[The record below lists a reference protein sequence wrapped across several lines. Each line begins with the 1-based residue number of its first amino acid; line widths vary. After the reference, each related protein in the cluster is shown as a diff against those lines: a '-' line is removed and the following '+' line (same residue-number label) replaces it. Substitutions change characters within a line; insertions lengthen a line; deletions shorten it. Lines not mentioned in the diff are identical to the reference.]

1 MIDQT
6 IEYVNNQNINSKP
19 SSITKKENLHI
30 YNNNDEEYQ
39 YIKMY
44 NENNN
49 QIQSSL
55 FQTFNNFKNDYNIQ
69 IERMNTFE
77 NYAQE
82 INILENYE
90 HIMNS
95 LNLDNTLI
103 QNKNN
108 KSDENAMLNISNI
121 HDIINYM
128 SNHITKN

>member
-1 MIDQT
+1 
-6 IEYVNNQNINSKP
+6 
-19 SSITKKENLHI
+19 
-30 YNNNDEEYQ
+30 
-39 YIKMY
+39 MY